1 MWDIRG
7 KYVVYSFLPITYTLM
22 GENRQG
28 RFSFNEEQDE
38 IMLKAQN
45 TPSEPVYG
53 VQLLVQN
60 NTTIKRARIVP
71 RGGSGLLASPGTLAG
86 QLFLN
91 AYTKDTEENR
101 ITLDSV
107 HLDFLQWGEW
117 ENVNAVL
124 RPYKNTGGVSVENL
138 PGACSLFISGAA
150 GKFTADDFNV
160 QEDFIGQGVQAL
172 LEMEIETAGL
182 SDSDTRS
189 IF

>member
-1 MWDIRG
+1 MAEIRG
-7 KYVVYSFLPITYTLM
+7 KYVVYSFLPITYTLT
-22 GENRQG
+22 GNDRQA
-28 RFSFNEEQDE
+28 RFAFDDTQDE
-38 IMLKAQN
+38 IRLKAQN
-45 TPSEPVYG
+45 APTETVYG
-53 VQLLVQN
+53 VQLVTEN
-60 NTTIKRARIVP
+60 DVTIKRARIVP
-71 RGGSGLLASPGTLAG
+71 RGGAGLLASPGTLAG

-91 AYTKDTEENR
+91 AYTKDADNNR

-124 RPYKNTGGVSVENL
+124 KPYKNVNSLPIPL
-138 PGACSLFISGAA
+138 PGACSLFISRAA

-172 LEMEIETAGL
+172 LEMEIETGGL
-182 SDSDTRS
+182 SDSDTKA

>member
-1 MWDIRG
+1 MADIRG
-7 KYVVYSFLPITYTLM
+7 KYVVYSFLPITYTLT

-28 RFSFNEEQDE
+28 RFSFDDTHDE
-38 IMLKAQN
+38 IRLKAQN
-45 TPSEPVYG
+45 APSEPVYG
-53 VQLLVQN
+53 VSLLCQN
-60 NTTIKRARIVP
+60 DINIKRARIVP

-91 AYTKDTEENR
+91 AYTYDADSNR
-101 ITLDSV
+101 KTLDYV

-124 RPYKNTGGVSVENL
+124 RPYKNVGNVETL
-138 PGACSLFISGAA
+138 PGSCDIFISGAA
-150 GKFTADDFNV
+150 AKFTADDFNV
-160 QEDFIGQGVQAL
+160 QDDFIGQGVQAL

-182 SDSDTRS
+182 SDSDTHA

>member
-1 MWDIRG
+1 MTEIRG
-7 KYVVYSFLPITYTLM
+7 KYVVYSFLPITYTLT

-28 RFSFNEEQDE
+28 RFAFDDTQDE
-38 IMLKAQN
+38 ITLKAQN
-45 TPSEPVYG
+45 APSEPVNG
-53 VQLLVQN
+53 VQLVCQN
-60 NTTIKRARIVP
+60 DTTIKRARIVP
-71 RGGSGLLASPGTLAG
+71 RGGAGLLASPGTLAG

-124 RPYKNTGGVSVENL
+124 KPYKNTGTAEDL
-138 PGACSLFISGAA
+138 PRACSLFISGAA
-150 GKFTADDFNV
+150 EKFTADDFNI
-160 QEDFIGQGVQAL
+160 QDDFVGQGVQAL
-172 LEMEIETAGL
+172 LEMEIETSGL
-182 SDSDTRS
+182 SDSDTRD

>member
-1 MWDIRG
+1 MVEIRG
-7 KYVVYSFLPITYTLM
+7 KYVVYSFLPITYTLT

-28 RFSFNEEQDE
+28 RFTFDATHDE
-38 IMLKAQN
+38 ITLKAQN
-45 TPSEPVYG
+45 APSEPVYG
-53 VQLLVQN
+53 VQLISQN
-60 NTTIKRARIVP
+60 DITIKRARIVP
-71 RGGSGLLASPGTLAG
+71 RGGAGLLASPGTLAG

-91 AYTKDTEENR
+91 ACTYNTEETR

-124 RPYKNTGGVSVENL
+124 KPYENSEYLPIPL
-138 PGACSLFISGAA
+138 PGSCSLFISDAA
-150 GKFTADDFNV
+150 AKFTADDFNI
-160 QEDFIGQGVQAL
+160 QDDFIGQGVQAL

-182 SDSDTRS
+182 SDSDTRQ

>member
-1 MWDIRG
+1 MTEIRG
-7 KYVVYSFLPITYTLM
+7 KYVVYSFLPITYTLT

-28 RFSFNEEQDE
+28 RFAFDDTQDE
-38 IMLKAQN
+38 ITLKAQN
-45 TPSEPVYG
+45 APSEPVYG
-53 VQLLVQN
+53 CQLVGQN
-60 NTTIKRARIVP
+60 DTTIKRARIVP
-71 RGGSGLLASPGTLAG
+71 RGGAGLLASPGTLAG

-124 RPYKNTGGVSVENL
+124 KPYKNTGSAEYL
-138 PGACSLFISGAA
+138 PGVCSLFISGAA
-150 GKFTADDFNV
+150 EKFTADDFNI
-160 QEDFIGQGVQAL
+160 QADFVGQGVQAL
-172 LEMEIETAGL
+172 IELEIETAGL
-182 SDSDTRS
+182 SDSDTHD